1 MNEEFTSEK
10 FQPYAYYNEDMDYIE
25 VYFKDEDCM
34 SQPFSSEIELYKSFE
49 NNKIVGVK
57 ILGIKKLITSPIDAS
72 WDEIATTNTEQFLEE
87 MIKSV
92 PSGDFQSFV
101 FYNRDGNMIE
111 AYLTNDSYYA
121 KRLVNG
127 IDLHLNQD
135 TDEIVGFSVH
145 GIKSLLESK
154 VKK

>member
-1 MNEEFTSEK
+1 MNEEFPSEK
-10 FQPYAYYNEDMDYIE
+10 FQPYAYYNKDMDYIE
-25 VYFKDEDCM
+25 TYFKDEDCM
-34 SQPFSSEIELYKSFE
+34 SQPFSNEIELYKSFE

-57 ILGIKKLITSPIDAS
+57 ILGIKNLITSPID
-72 WDEIATTNTEQFLEE
+72 DEIAIANTERFLEE

-121 KRLVNG
+121 KRLANG

-135 TDEIVGFSVH
+135 TDEIVGFSIH

-154 VKK
+154 VKFK